1 MKSIE
6 ASWNGWHLL
15 TLLLLPLSGLFC
27 LLSTIRRLF
36 YRIGWL
42 PVRTVDVPVI
52 VVGNISVGGTG
63 KTPLVIW
70 LVNRLV
76 DWGFKPGIITRGY
89 GGKSDHWPREVTME
103 SLAEEVGDEAILLK
117 RRTGCPVYAGA
128 DRPAVAAQ
136 LLSEHA
142 CNIIISDDGLQHYG
156 LNRELEIAV
165 IDGVRRF
172 GNGLCLP
179 AGPLRETPKRLA
191 KVDLVIINGKP
202 KQGEHSMHVAG
213 VDAHSLDGRSESRKL
228 TTFGDTKVHAIA
240 GIGYPERF
248 FSMLEAN
255 GLKLERHAFPDHY
268 HYSTSDL
275 IAFSSQTVL
284 MTEKD
289 AVKCE
294 LFAQPGHWYVP
305 ATAVVDAGFERQLMA
320 LTKRLIDGQKT
331 A

>member
-70 LVNRLV
+70 LANRLV

-89 GGKSDHWPREVTME
+89 GGKSDHWPREVATE

-165 IDGVRRF
+165 VDGVRRF

-202 KQGEHSMHVAG
+202 KQGEHSMYVAG

-228 TTFGDTKVHAIA
+228 TTFSDAKVHAIA

-268 HYSTSDL
+268 
-275 IAFSSQTVL
+275 
-284 MTEKD
+284 
-289 AVKCE
+289 
-294 LFAQPGHWYVP
+294 
-305 ATAVVDAGFERQLMA
+305 
-320 LTKRLIDGQKT
+320 
-331 A
+331 